1 MKRYSKSV
9 IVKMS
14 VSEDVQREE
23 MYRYISSV
31 KLFKVSHPKFDR
43 VQLLCSSAQYP
54 KIIANIR
61 DALFFA
67 VSMLPPTEFLH
78 WGNEVVSYLHILAS
92 MFKLLD
98 FNVLSTTQG
107 HLRTIKLRS

>member
-1 MKRYSKSV
+1 
-9 IVKMS
+9 MS

-23 MYRYISSV
+23 ILRYISSV
-31 KLFKVSHPKFDR
+31 RMFKVSHPKFDR

-67 VSMLPPTEFLH
+67 VSILPPTEFLH
-78 WGNEVVSYLHILAS
+78 WGNEAVSYLHIPAS
-92 MFKLLD
+92 MFK
-98 FNVLSTTQG
+98 
-107 HLRTIKLRS
+107 